1 MAQPAGQQKVGGELS
16 PILLIAILLIAISRF
31 QASVPDPP
39 DPSIVTL
46 FENNPRAF
54 KRQVEPG
61 TSHSISTCQAVYREE
76 A

>member
-16 PILLIAILLIAISRF
+16 PILSIAILSITISRF

-46 FENNPRAF
+46 FENNPQAF
-54 KRQVEPG
+54 
-61 TSHSISTCQAVYREE
+61 
-76 A
+76 